1 VKFLGKSGEKE
12 MKISF
17 YRKLI
22 KSFIV
27 ITLLFPALIFNQLK
41 INSGFFGD
49 LVMNGISV
57 NAAEKPH
64 QKTRKTPAMRER
76 VYSQLARAQ
85 KLADDNKVDEG
96 LAVLDRVKS
105 RIEQINS
112 YEKAMLWNFYGFIYY
127 GKNDL
132 KSAISSFEKVVEQK
146 NIPLPLELSTLYSL
160 AQLQMSAEKYQ
171 KAIDYLERW
180 SQAKD
185 APLDNNG
192 LVLQANAFYALKDY
206 QSAEEAISKVV
217 ADTIQQGKI
226 PKENWLVLKRALH
239 YELKQ
244 NEEVTQ
250 VSEQLVRH
258 YSKAKYW
265 IELSNI
271 YGESRQTDK
280 QLAVMEAA
288 YQQGFVTKKIDIQT
302 LAQLYFSNGAPYK
315 SAKLLSKSL
324 EDGIVLENIKILN
337 YLAQAW
343 MSAKEVE
350 NAIPVLKRAAKLSK
364 SGNLDAKLAEAYI
377 QLEQWEN
384 AIDAGKNAR
393 RKGDLDNLGSI
404 YIAIGMA
411 HFNLKQYSKAIDNF
425 NLAKLQKP
433 QKKVAEQWIR
443 YAEKE
448 KNKYEQLNS
457 LMTSVGS

>member
-1 VKFLGKSGEKE
+1 
-12 MKISF
+12 MKMSL

-22 KSFIV
+22 KSFIA
-27 ITLLFPALIFNQLK
+27 ITLLFPVLIFNQSK
-41 INSGFFGD
+41 VNSNFFGG
-49 LVMNGISV
+49 LVMTGISV
-57 NAAEKPH
+57 NAAEKKR

-85 KLADDNKVDEG
+85 KLADENKADEG

-127 GKNDL
+127 GQNDT
-132 KSAISSFEKVVEQK
+132 KSAITSFEKVVEQK
-146 NIPLPLELSTLYSL
+146 SIPLSLELSTLYSL
-160 AQLQMSAEKYQ
+160 AQLQMSSEKYQ
-171 KAIDYLERW
+171 KTIDYLERW
-180 SQAKD
+180 SQVKD

-206 QSAEEAISKVV
+206 QSAEIAISKVV
-217 ADTIQQGKI
+217 ADTTQQGKI

-244 NEEVTQ
+244 TQ
-250 VSEQLVRH
+250 QMIVMSEQLVRH

-271 YGESRQTDK
+271 YGENEQTAN

-350 NAIPVLKRAAKLSK
+350 KAIPVLKRAAKLSK

-377 QLEQWEN
+377 QLEQWGNVIE
-384 AIDAGKNAR
+384 AGMNAR
-393 RKGDLDNLGSI
+393 SKGDLDNPGSV

-411 HFNLKQYSKAIDNF
+411 HFNLKQYSKAIDSF
-425 NLAKLQKP
+425 NLAKSQTS

-448 KNKYEQLNS
+448 KNKYQQLNS